1 METGKINGG
10 TRSKWTRNRPLL
22 YGHNRS
28 IPIYRL
34 LYRFTTVTVQQLI
47 IPTGTVL
54 NGDQWMWLRTN
65 FSDQPNIVTG
75 NVATPFNRSSYRWS
89 QPGKRTYTGSYFV
102 YDYLISIIQGSLV
115 INNSSG
121 AVKTYKYIA
130 GDNVISGAQA
140 STYF

>member
-34 LYRFTTVTVQQLI
+34 LYRFTTVIVQQLI

-75 NVATPFNRSSYRWS
+75 NVETPS
-89 QPGKRTYTGSYFV
+89 TDLLTGGPSLV
-102 YDYLISIIQGSLV
+102 SGLIQGAT
-115 INNSSG
+115 SS
-121 AVKTYKYIA
+121 TI
-130 GDNVISGAQA
+130 
-140 STYF
+140 T